1 MDSHVV
7 QGFVG
12 GLLAGLATGIG
23 ALFVYSVHRLS
34 REANDILLSG
44 AAGIMLAA
52 TFFSLLAPAIESALG
67 GGLGRLLAAALVAA
81 GALSGAG
88 MLALVHRLVPHEHFS
103 GEREGPTGLHVR
115 RIWLFVL
122 AITLHNLPEG
132 MAVGVGFGAGEITS
146 GIPLAIGIGLQNIP
160 EGLAVAAALSS
171 IGYAPT
177 RAFLLSLGTG
187 VLESVGALFGAAA
200 AAWVGGFLPFALA
213 FAAGAMLFVIA
224 SEIIPETA
232 HEETKIATTF
242 SLLIGFLSMMSLDI
256 ALG

>member
-1 MDSHVV
+1 MDSPIA

-23 ALFVYSVHRLS
+23 ALGVYSVRELS
-34 REANDILLSG
+34 RAANDALLSG

-52 TFFSLLAPAIESALG
+52 TFFSLLAPGIEAALAG
-67 GGLGRLLAAALVAA
+67 GAGRIGAAALVAA
-81 GALSGAG
+81 GVATGAAALAG
-88 MLALVHRLVPHEHFS
+88 IHRMVPHEHFEL
-103 GEREGPTGLHVR
+103 GREGPEAAKVR

-122 AITLHNLPEG
+122 AITLHNVPEG
-132 MAVGVGFGAGEITS
+132 MAVGVGFGAGEVTS
-146 GIPLAIGIGLQNIP
+146 GVPIAVGIGLQNVP
-160 EGLAVAAALSS
+160 EGLAVAAGLSA

-187 VLESVGALFGAAA
+187 LLEAIGALFGAAGA
-200 AAWVGGFLPFALA
+200 AFAGALLPFALA

-224 SEIIPETA
+224 SEIIPETTR
-232 HEETKIATTF
+232 EETKLLTTF
-242 SLLIGFLSMMSLDI
+242 SLLAGFLVMMCLDV